1 MNVKSKVFKLENFIN
16 QLTLIKKKNLVI
28 GFTNGCFDLLHEG
41 HIKLISEAKRKCNYL
56 IIGLNSDSS
65 IKKLKGID
73 RPIDNE
79 ATRIKKLSIRSEVD
93 AIIVFS
99 EDTPLDLIKKIV
111 PNKLFKGSDYKD
123 QVVVGADFII
133 NTSGNVEYID
143 ILEGYSTTN
152 IINNAS
158 N

>member
-152 IINNAS
+152 IIKKAS

>member
-152 IINNAS
+152 IINNTS

>member
-41 HIKLISEAKRKCNYL
+41 HIKLISEAKKKCNYL